1 METLQTLNEQKTS
14 YKEFSHSHNN
24 GRDMK
29 LNLVYMRPKESV
41 YPYPQTLTGTSVNE
55 ELSGNL
61 GNIKLKSDTIFG
73 IQYTGYAPL

>member
-1 METLQTLNEQKTS
+1 
-14 YKEFSHSHNN
+14 
-24 GRDMK
+24 MK

-73 IQYTGYAPL
+73 SQYTGHAPL